1 MATVQPAPGFAKA
14 AATHPAPLG
23 GSFFCSSWG
32 APLIKK
38 ENANALYASIHALAF
53 SFFMAELFV
62 GNFSQWL
69 TDGEEGAIIY

>member
-1 MATVQPAPGFAKA
+1 MATVQPVPGFAKA

-38 ENANALYASIHALAF
+38 KMPTLCMQASTRWHF
-53 SFFMAELFV
+53 LFY
-62 GNFSQWL
+62 G
-69 TDGEEGAIIY
+69 